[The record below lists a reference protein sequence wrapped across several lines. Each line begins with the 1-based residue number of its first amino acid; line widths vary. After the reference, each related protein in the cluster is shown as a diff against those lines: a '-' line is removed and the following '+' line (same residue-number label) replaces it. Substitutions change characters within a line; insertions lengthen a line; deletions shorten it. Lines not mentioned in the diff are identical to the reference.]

1 MLRLGFLSFSLKE
14 MFFIMQ
20 FENRN
25 IMGEMGIE
33 IVFFNLE

>member
-1 MLRLGFLSFSLKE
+1 MLRLGFLSFGLKE

-25 IMGEMGIE
+25 ITGEMGIE